1 MYLIYLLKI
10 PGSHIFSRIIISY
23 PLADSF
29 EYLLCQQMA
38 PTTIVVVRISRLSE
52 IRIYPDHLTDRKS
65 MPKSGF
71 PNCLMNTRLHFSRRF
86 TIASYYSSI
95 IYYFMTLLLNTLCSI
110 FGHC

>member
-38 PTTIVVVRISRLSE
+38 ATAQLYSWQITKICLQTIKNLELPAKPS
-52 IRIYPDHLTDRKS
+52 D
-65 MPKSGF
+65 G
-71 PNCLMNTRLHFSRRF
+71 
-86 TIASYYSSI
+86 
-95 IYYFMTLLLNTLCSI
+95 
-110 FGHC
+110 